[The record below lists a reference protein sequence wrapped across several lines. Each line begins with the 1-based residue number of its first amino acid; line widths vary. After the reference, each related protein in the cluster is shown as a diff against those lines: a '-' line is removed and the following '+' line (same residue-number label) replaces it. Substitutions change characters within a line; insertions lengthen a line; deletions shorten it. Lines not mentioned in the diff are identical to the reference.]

1 MTIKLSFADDF
12 YVNLSPAME
21 EQSLYKCKI
30 DATEWIKHTDKSNDN
45 LNQLSK
51 DFSNI
56 NVTSVI
62 EEKCNV
68 VKQNDCLM
76 SLKQLI
82 LSMAILTFIVTCFM
96 IIFYFSKIKN
106 QEDGQ
111 SCKDNKNR

>member
-1 MTIKLSFADDF
+1 MIIKLSFADDF
-12 YVNLSPAME
+12 YVNLAPAME

-30 DATEWIKHTDKSNDN
+30 GVTEGFKHPDNSNDN
-45 LNQLSK
+45 LNQQPK
-51 DFSNI
+51 DFSNL

-62 EEKCNV
+62 EEKSNV

-76 SLKQLI
+76 SLNQLI
-82 LSMAILTFIVTCFM
+82 LTMAIVTFIVTCFM